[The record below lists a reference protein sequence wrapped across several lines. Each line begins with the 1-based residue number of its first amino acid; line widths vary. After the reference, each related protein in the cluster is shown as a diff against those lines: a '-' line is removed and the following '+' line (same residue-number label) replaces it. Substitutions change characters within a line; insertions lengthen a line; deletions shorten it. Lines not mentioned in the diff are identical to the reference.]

1 MKEQMKIIQAEQET
15 NENTIKK
22 LKEDLEKVCNSPF
35 LLGVFAILSSFSPL
49 LLPLRVLVVRTWP
62 LSLFRLAPLVSQ
74 GTYHSLHTSSARLA
88 RHDAAALLV
97 HSRRRL
103 ARRRMTNLQLSTWYP
118 PPPSFDPPF
127 PFRPPP
133 APPCA
138 PQQLKQANNSLKWE
152 RGLVK
157 NHARE
162 LAKMRSTSNA
172 GAISRVS
179 SLRLLPTMLTHVCRP
194 TISSGFGVA
203 QAVQTDE
210 GKAESIALHER
221 VRVDEATQT
230 TMVRH
235 VVAV

>member
-1 MKEQMKIIQAEQET
+1 MKSQLPTSIADKHKGINETDQKMMKMASVEMKEQMKIIQAEQET

-22 LKEDLEKVCNSPF
+22 LKEDLEKSQK
-35 LLGVFAILSSFSPL
+35 A
-49 LLPLRVLVVRTWP
+49 RKEKDDE
-62 LSLFRLAPLVSQ
+62 LA
-74 GTYHSLHTSSARLA
+74 TI
-88 RHDAAALLV
+88 
-97 HSRRRL
+97 
-103 ARRRMTNLQLSTWYP
+103 NL
-118 PPPSFDPPF
+118 
-127 PFRPPP
+127 
-133 APPCA
+133 
-138 PQQLKQANNSLKWE
+138 QLKQANNSLKWE

-157 NHARE
+157 SHARE

-179 SLRLLPTMLTHVCRP
+179 SRRLPPTMLTHVCRP